1 MFRPLLWTGLLTSV
15 CGCNAASGWVNN
27 QNGTSHYRVRN
38 YPVALGD
45 FQRAIADDPHNADY
59 AHNLATTMKQVGDA
73 VGAERMYRHALSL
86 DPGHQ
91 PSYHGLALLL
101 REQGRETEAV
111 QLLQDWVNTQPYAA
125 GAHVEMAWLQRQQG
139 DLQGA
144 ELSLREA
151 LRVHPNHPVA
161 LAQLGRVYEQT
172 GQTDRAVA
180 LYQRSLYNNWYQPA
194 VRSRLAAARSRL
206 ALSRLSGRTAIPPD
220 APRLSRFGN
229 QRRIALPRAYGT
241 TPPSP
246 VRRRPTVAV
255 PRTNADPAHVR

>member
-1 MFRPLLWTGLLTSV
+1 MFRPLLWTGVLTAV

-27 QNGTSHYRVRN
+27 QNGTSRYRAQN

-45 FQRAIADDPHNADY
+45 FQRAVADDPHNADY
-59 AHNLATTMKQVGDA
+59 VHNLATTMKQVGDV
-73 VGAERMYRHALSL
+73 VGAERMYRHALST
-86 DPGHQ
+86 DPAHQ
-91 PSYHGLALLL
+91 PSYHGLAMLL
-101 REQGRETEAV
+101 REQGRESEAV

-139 DLQGA
+139 DVKGA

-151 LRVHPNHPVA
+151 LRVQPNHPIA

-194 VRSRLAAARSRL
+194 VRSRLAAARARL
-206 ALSRLSGRTAIPPD
+206 ALSRSGGVYTAPSGVPT
-220 APRLSRFGN
+220 LSRFGN
-229 QRRIALPRAYGT
+229 RQRIALPRAYQR
-241 TPPSP
+241 TPAPRTGSP
-246 VRRRPTVAV
+246 TLAT
-255 PRTNADPAHVR
+255 PRTNEDPAHVRQ